1 MILFDE
7 TSAIWIV
14 HSIPHFPPKASTQQ
28 YSINPS
34 QCIYGQ
40 SMLCMSLSLDMLEQ
54 IGEQLLYNY
63 PQVYD
68 SYIPDHF
75 NQLNVIANLAGVIK
89 GDHVQAMPWFN
100 TNYIQTVAGEIMLSF
115 AKYTDFNDDLY
126 SGGFFFQIFIFQQN
140 LTLMNLIFEKNN
152 LF

>member
-1 MILFDE
+1 
-7 TSAIWIV
+7 
-14 HSIPHFPPKASTQQ
+14 
-28 YSINPS
+28 
-34 QCIYGQ
+34 
-40 SMLCMSLSLDMLEQ
+40 MLEQ

-75 NQLNVIANLAGVIK
+75 NQLNVIANLARVIK

-126 SGGFFFQIFIFQQN
+126 SGGFFLQIFIFQQN